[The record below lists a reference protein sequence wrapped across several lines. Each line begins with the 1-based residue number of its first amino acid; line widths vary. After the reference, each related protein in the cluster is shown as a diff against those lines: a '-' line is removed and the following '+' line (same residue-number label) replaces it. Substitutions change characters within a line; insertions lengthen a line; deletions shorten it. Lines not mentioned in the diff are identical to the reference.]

1 MPSASDTATDTNP
14 MAMVDPQDLVVA
26 HDRAAYRHA
35 IVQRLRRE
43 LRDGA
48 PGLVVASEDDPLAM
62 AIAIERVDATLAD
75 WEGEALG
82 TMLRLRAQIGRRPP
96 RRGCGDAL

>member
-1 MPSASDTATDTNP
+1 MPSIPDTDTAANP
-14 MAMVDPQDLVVA
+14 MVMVDAPGVVAA

-48 PGLVVASEDDPLAM
+48 PGLVVASVDDPLAM

-82 TMLRLRAQIGRRPP
+82 TMLRLRAELGRCPP
-96 RRGCGDAL
+96 RRGCEKAP